1 MNKPMSKRGMPGSA
15 ALAPLLAAGLSLPG
29 AGVAAQLDPG
39 ADPGA
44 DITAL
49 EEIIITARRREET
62 VQDVPLV
69 IQTFGDVEIERRQIR
84 TVGDVARY
92 TPGFIIDQGISLQDV
107 RPSIRGLPATRGR
120 PPVGILVDGIDISTE
135 ALGNAGGGNLLNLRL
150 LDLERIEVVKGP
162 QSALYGRAAFAGAV
176 NYVSKRPT
184 DELEMRLNAG
194 YGRFDSYDVNGSISG
209 PLIEDRLQARLN
221 ASYAS
226 SDGDYDNP
234 VSGGDLNGFRSAGVG
249 LALQFT
255 PTDALT
261 VYARASYSDDRADQR
276 AIQSLSGFTGAV
288 SRPGP
293 DTDAG
298 RAIATAVEAG
308 VLPPGFGPSN
318 TPSPGDLLFTGVTG
332 LSVDPR
338 TGEDFPGSDSET
350 ILATVNIEWDVGA
363 MTLVSLTGY
372 AGQEDVLRYDGD
384 FFGLPDQTFVDGVA
398 EPLELFDAVDF
409 RNDYDQISQELRLQ
423 NFDAE
428 RVRWAVGGLYWD
440 SSMDQDNNSLR
451 ALGGFPFDGFTPP
464 VAALSGSTLFANSIP
479 FSVPQGRDIE
489 SWSIYGLVEVD
500 VTSRLRVSAELRYI
514 DEEQTVTRSEFT
526 QTRDMPLLAPL
537 PAGTEQATVGDNAFL
552 PRLSV
557 DYGLGDDT
565 IVYASIARG
574 FKPGGVSELNF
585 GTPLADSRFDAETL
599 WNYELGVKSTLLD
612 GQMFLNG
619 AVFYMDWNDL
629 QTTRLQENPDTASG
643 VSNIVLNAGGA
654 EVIGLDL
661 SATVKP
667 AVIDGLVLSV
677 GYTFLDAEYT
687 DFTEPATS
695 PLPITDAGNCTV
707 ATVAGAT
714 VCNVTLNGNRLERA
728 PRHSLTANIYY
739 ERPVT
744 DGLSAFID
752 VAVQY
757 QSDRFLQSGNNF
769 VLPSYTNVDL
779 SVGVQTDRWT
789 AQFYTTN
796 ATGSDTVRTAQENF
810 DLSTFGR
817 SVNLFAPPRTA
828 YGVRVG
834 YRY

>member
-1 MNKPMSKRGMPGSA
+1 MDLTLIWA
-15 ALAPLLAAGLSLPG
+15 
-29 AGVAAQLDPG
+29 
-39 ADPGA
+39 
-44 DITAL
+44 
-49 EEIIITARRREET
+49 
-62 VQDVPLV
+62 LV
-69 IQTFGDVEIERRQIR
+69 IALGVIMYIVLD
-84 TVGDVARY
+84 
-92 TPGFIIDQGISLQDV
+92 GFDLG
-107 RPSIRGLPATRGR
+107 
-120 PPVGILVDGIDISTE
+120 VGILFPFAPTEDDRDIMMASIAPVWDGNETWLVLGGA
-135 ALGNAGGGNLLNLRL
+135 ALFGAFPLAYSLLLPALYVPLTLFLIGLIFRGVAFEFRAKAQTSKQAWNLSFAGG
-150 LDLERIEVVKGP
+150 
-162 QSALYGRAAFAGAV
+162 SALATFAQGVVLGSFIQGFPVADGRPVIEPFGWLTPFSLATGAALMAGYALLGATWLLLKTKGDLQGWCYRAALPLTVAVLAAIVAVSLWTPFAQPDIAARWFAMPQFLVLLPIPAV
-176 NYVSKRPT
+176 T
-184 DELEMRLNAG
+184 
-194 YGRFDSYDVNGSISG
+194 
-209 PLIEDRLQARLN
+209 
-221 ASYAS
+221 
-226 SDGDYDNP
+226 
-234 VSGGDLNGFRSAGVG
+234 AGVG

-440 SSMDQDNNSLR
+440 ASMDQDNNSLR

-526 QTRDMPLLAPL
+526 QTLFAPLLAPL
-537 PAGTEQATVGDNAFL
+537 PAGTEQATVSDNAFL

-779 SVGVQTDRWT
+779 SVGVQTDHWT